1 MFIQPLFTPMGFGSQ
16 LNHNGW
22 VFAVAAIT
30 GLIAKENVISTFGAL
45 AACVAGGMIGTE
57 EGVSEVL
64 AIMHSVGV
72 DPTSLWPAMIAFIVF
87 NMTTIPCFAAV
98 AAAKGETPKG
108 KFKWTLLFWLTASFI
123 TASLTYV
130 ILSWWWTIFIVV
142 ALVAVAIS
150 LVVFFNKKRSLKG
163 NK

>member
-1 MFIQPLFTPMGFGSQ
+1 
-16 LNHNGW
+16 

-45 AACVAGGMIGTE
+45 AACVAGGMVASE

-64 AIMHSVGV
+64 AMMGSVGV
-72 DPTSLWPAMIAFIVF
+72 DPVALWPAMIAFIVF

-108 KFKWTLLFWLTASFI
+108 KFKWTLLFWIATSFI
-123 TASLTYV
+123 VGSMTYAV
-130 ILSWWWTIFIVV
+130 LSWWWTSFIFVAV
-142 ALVAVAIS
+142 LALVIY
-150 LVVFFNKKRSLKG
+150 LLRLYNKKHPVKE
-163 NK
+163 